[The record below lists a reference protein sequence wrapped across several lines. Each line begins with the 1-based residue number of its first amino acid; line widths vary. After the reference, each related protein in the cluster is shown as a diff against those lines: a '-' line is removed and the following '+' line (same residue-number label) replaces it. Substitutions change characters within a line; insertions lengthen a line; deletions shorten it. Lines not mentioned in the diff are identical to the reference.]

1 MTMSRR
7 QAAIHRRAHRGFTI
21 VEVLVSLV
29 ILSMGLLGIAKLIL
43 LTARSTDSAYL
54 RSQATELAY
63 GILDDMR
70 ANRQTAVAHGYDTSM
85 TTAPTAAGSCIDTA
99 CSPTDMA
106 LYDVYIW
113 KRRLGVSTGGA
124 LPLGQGSI
132 TTTTAAATTTAVVI
146 VQWDDEAAQSSFGA
160 PVGVAATVQV
170 TLETL
175 L

>member
-1 MTMSRR
+1 M
-7 QAAIHRRAHRGFTI
+7 
-21 VEVLVSLV
+21 EVLVSLV
-29 ILSMGLLGIAKLIL
+29 VLSMGLLGIAKLIL

-63 GILDDMR
+63 EILDDMR
-70 ANRQTAVAHGYDTSM
+70 ANRQAAVAHGYDTSM

-99 CSPTDMA
+99 CSPTDLA
-106 LYDVYIW
+106 LYDVYTW

-124 LPLGQGSI
+124 LPVGQGSV

-160 PVGVAATVQV
+160 PVGAAATVQV

>member
-29 ILSMGLLGIAKLIL
+29 ILSLGLLGIAKLIL

-63 GILDDMR
+63 EILDDMR
-70 ANRQTAVAHGYDTSM
+70 ANRKTAVAHGYDTSM
-85 TTAPTAAGSCIDTA
+85 TTAPTDAGSCVDIA
-99 CSPTDMA
+99 CSPTDLA
-106 LYDVYIW
+106 LYDVYTW